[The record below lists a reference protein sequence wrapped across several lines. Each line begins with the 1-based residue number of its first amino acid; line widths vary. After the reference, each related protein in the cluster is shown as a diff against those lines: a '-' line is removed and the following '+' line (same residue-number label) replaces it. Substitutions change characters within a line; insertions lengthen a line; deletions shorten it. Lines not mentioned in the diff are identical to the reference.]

1 MRAVHEAGKI
11 GLKIEPLGAT
21 TSIAR
26 KMPLFCGATVGWVT
40 SSSRI
45 ERMIENAITCVEPEN
60 GQLKPVAVWSAEPV
74 RSTLMR
80 SPSTSI
86 ASSTGRGT
94 PTCSPSSSS
103 HWVGA
108 RWTPSGALAI
118 SRRIVRSE

>member
-1 MRAVHEAGKI
+1 MCPALPAQMRSGYASAIARFIESAILATWLMRAVHEAGKI

-60 GQLKPVAVWSAEPV
+60 GQLSRW
-74 RSTLMR
+74 RSGRPSR
-80 SPSTSI
+80 S
-86 ASSTGRGT
+86 GR
-94 PTCSPSSSS
+94 P
-103 HWVGA
+103 
-108 RWTPSGALAI
+108 
-118 SRRIVRSE
+118 